1 MADKIDVNI
10 KVKEYEQKMKKLD
23 SQIKSVEKDISR
35 LKTTSKDKESLGRYK
50 DDKTIERAR
59 QKIQNEINDEESKL
73 HKLEQEYIKEKKASL
88 SDKIY
93 NAKKEIDSLK
103 KYKKNV
109 AMLPFVGSEYS
120 EEVYQKKYNDLQKE
134 IKQKE
139 EVLIR
144 LQEQKKRDYDT
155 AIENELK
162 QLRKNQ
168 RATKQPPKFRSL
180 GKAGVRLMPGI
191 EHEYEHTASKG
202 DKLSQADK
210 AKLDKMIDKRHR
222 LSVTKIA
229 SILTQSDEDTLQG
242 LLDSMKGKELTQE
255 YKNIRDKLKEAKKIH
270 SASSASSIR
279 GTGFHKLAETIE
291 KGGFTMD
298 NFDISDKKALA
309 KKIDELKALSK
320 QSGYEDIDKALNT
333 FDNNIKTVDDS
344 AERLIKMAHSYESF
358 KKEVGLKGQVTTER
372 SVGFLTQIGDE
383 WVEVVGTLDSFFN
396 ELKVLTDFKTGQSVD
411 PKKIGIQTNL
421 LKTALKTMGVDVKG
435 MKALHIPYKDYREGG
450 VYDVRDV
457 DEDTIYQWISDAFNM
472 YWGKQ
477 LQPTKDIPTLMQ
489 SKLEP
494 YSFEKNGKT
503 QHTWKLNKRTLKS
516 LERDYDKGW
525 ISVDEVANMVEGL
538 SPDDKKHF
546 INLLW
551 STKKYGEDLPMGG
564 VESNELYRKGRLWKE
579 LRSKIPSFYTG
590 LKAATGISE
599 ESFIDEEGNVSGAT
613 TVGGGFLSQWS
624 KAYRLKLAEGGEE
637 AAQTV
642 VDQFI
647 KIVKDSTDEIGQEE
661 VFGKLTSLSFKDE
674 IHEAF
679 IDAVDKSLFGEAGSQ
694 FYSGVDLEQVDAL
707 EAEVNTLQQKKAEIS
722 KLAAKQGN
730 IYTKEQAKEFDNL
743 TKKIQEL
750 QNQIERLSYSYTRSP
765 MFSDEVGIN
774 ERSKEE
780 NTERAIR
787 SQKRAGERQYRE
799 QGRLISRLRGLE
811 EADISGFDTNQLLN
825 FIKGI
830 NSLKNVFKGAL
841 DEMGAGELSQLNEAG
856 MSEFIDNSDYLL
868 DRWYEFVQIIK
879 DKISPTLKDMKGV
892 AKETGDWKSFNAI
905 ENALNN
911 LMLTEDMSALTTKTG
926 HRFSWLYQAKDI
938 YDEMLS
944 SENRPSWMSP
954 EKFAKLRLTPEQYK
968 QYVDSAKLKQM
979 ALQSGGNLSDLVSNY
994 LNIPGGGLY
1003 SDLGINV
1010 QKSLSKIMSG
1020 APDLIGTSFYDIISK
1035 QTTLT
1040 GGSSAKMKWWEDS
1053 VNAIER
1059 LRRGEEIQA
1068 WTPDKAQNLEVSNV
1082 LTNKINDIIRNIV
1095 EEASGGKG
1103 KEAASKASL
1112 DLRTYLSQLGISGGP
1127 LNRLLQ
1133 GDISAVSLTPA
1144 LNTAAVQQN
1153 IKNLQD
1159 QKDTLSD
1166 EAYQTKL
1173 TELTNKLEEVNGNLS
1188 KYTELLNQSRTAYS
1202 KQTSWDKESLT
1213 EMFKDKPEKLERVM
1227 YLVNLLEQLQG
1238 LPAISLGERKQEQK
1252 TAETQVDSDKT
1263 EVVADTIVIGD
1274 SSAVTEKKKST
1285 KRRGRPKK
1293 TKVETSTASSDVV
1306 DKMEVSSDG
1315 GAGGDGGGGEP
1326 PKSRGRK
1333 GKSDAEKAQAATEKQ
1348 QKQDIREYQQY
1359 INKVIS
1365 LESQIDKLQRQATLS
1380 GGKHKDAIYGTI
1392 DALNEELG
1400 DLNRNNDALVKRV
1413 AAEQSATKASIDAT
1427 AELKKQ
1433 SNAQKNLVS
1442 VKGATSIWDMMAND
1456 IRRATLRIADFGIAA
1471 KALNK
1476 IPQDIQKVIQ
1486 YTKELDAAMTNIR
1499 IVSGKS
1505 MEEAQ
1510 EFMRGLQQIAQKT
1523 GTTLSELA
1531 SGANEWLDN
1540 CLGHYKLL

>member
-1 MADKIDVNI
+1 MADKIDINI
-10 KVKEYEQKMKKLD
+10 KVKEYEQKMEKLN
-23 SQIKSVEKDISR
+23 SQIKNVEKDISR
-35 LKTTSKDKESLGRYK
+35 LKTLSQDKHELGRYK
-50 DDKTIERAR
+50 DEKTVERAK
-59 QKIQNEINDEESKL
+59 QKIQKDIDEQEAKL
-73 HKLEQEYIKEKKASL
+73 YQLEQEYIKEQKASL

-93 NAKKEIDSLK
+93 NAKKEIKSLK
-103 KYKKNV
+103 EYKKNV
-109 AMLPFVGSEYS
+109 ATLPIVGSEYS
-120 EEVYQKKYNDLQKE
+120 EEIYQKKYNDLQKE

-139 EVLIR
+139 ETLIR
-144 LQEQKKRDYDT
+144 LQEQKNRDYDV

-162 QLRKNQ
+162 QLRKD
-168 RATKQPPKFRSL
+168 RRTTKQHPKFRSL

-191 EHEYEHTASKG
+191 EHEYEHVASKS

-255 YKNIRDKLKEAKKIH
+255 YKNIREKLKEAKKIH

-298 NFDISDKKALA
+298 NFDIGDKKALA

-590 LKAATGISE
+590 LKTATGISE
-599 ESFIDEEGNVSGAT
+599 ESFVDEEGNVSGAT

-624 KAYRLKLAEGGEE
+624 KAYRLKLAEGGGE

-647 KIVKDSTDEIGQEE
+647 KIIKDSTDEIGQEE
-661 VFGKLTSLSFKDE
+661 TFGKLSSLSFKDD
-674 IHEAF
+674 IHNIF
-679 IDAVDKSLFGEAGSQ
+679 VDAVGKSLFGADYEGFGS
-694 FYSGVDLEQVDAL
+694 
-707 EAEVNTLQQKKAEIS
+707 N
-722 KLAAKQGN
+722 
-730 IYTKEQAKEFDNL
+730 
-743 TKKIQEL
+743 
-750 QNQIERLSYSYTRSP
+750 
-765 MFSDEVGIN
+765 EVGIN

-811 EADISGFDTNQLLN
+811 EADISGFNTNQLLN

-892 AKETGDWKSFNAI
+892 AKETGDWKSFNTI

-911 LMLTEDMSALTTKTG
+911 LMLTEDISALTTKTG

-1068 WTPDKAQNLEVSNV
+1068 WTPDKAQNLEVSDI

-1112 DLRTYLSQLGISGGP
+1112 GLRTYLSQLGISGGP

-1227 YLVNLLEQLQG
+1227 YLVSLLEQLQG

-1274 SSAVTEKKKST
+1274 SSAVTKKKKFT

-1293 TKVETSTASSDVV
+1293 TKVETSTASSEVV

-1315 GAGGDGGGGEP
+1315 GAGGDGGGKKP
-1326 PKSRGRK
+1326 PKSGGRK
-1333 GKSDAEKAQAATEKQ
+1333 GKSDEEKAQVDTEKR

-1400 DLNRNNDALVKRV
+1400 DLNRNNDALKQRV
-1413 AAEQSATKASIDAT
+1413 ATEQAATKAQIDST
-1427 AELKKQ
+1427 AALKKQ

-1456 IRRATLRIADFGIAA
+1456 IRRATMRIADFGVAA
-1471 KALNK
+1471 KVLNK

-1486 YTKELDAAMTNIR
+1486 YTKELDSAMTNIR

-1531 SGANEWLDN
+1531 SAANEWLDN